1 MGVSILWSFLKKIFF
16 TKVEDGIPIGV
27 DSLNEIV
34 NAKNVGPS
42 TNEPE
47 PILQFCGSPSE
58 VEWILSLKSILTFNR
73 KNSAAAIKPLT
84 KKEKFELP
92 LKNGGLGKIII
103 DDLISSNDIS
113 LSSNSNLKKMG
124 KILEKIST
132 LSQEAQTLALKISSM
147 SPEAKNMVIDCCWD
161 LLLEDF
167 KINSDD
173 VMVEDPKTLNSAAG
187 VFVDIFGPGAQPLL
201 LLPDYIDS
209 DY

>member
-1 MGVSILWSFLKKIFF
+1 MGVSILWSYLKKILF
-16 TKVEDGIPIGV
+16 TKIEDGIPIGV

-58 VEWILSLKSILTFNR
+58 VEWILPLKSILTFNR
-73 KNSAAAIKPLT
+73 KNSAAIKPLT

-173 VMVEDPKTLNSAAG
+173 VIVEDSKTRNPAAG
-187 VFVDIFGPGAQPLL
+187 GFNDIFGPGAQPLH

>member
-1 MGVSILWSFLKKIFF
+1 M
-16 TKVEDGIPIGV
+16 
-27 DSLNEIV
+27 
-34 NAKNVGPS
+34 
-42 TNEPE
+42 
-47 PILQFCGSPSE
+47 
-58 VEWILSLKSILTFNR
+58 EWILPLKSILTFNR
-73 KNSAAAIKPLT
+73 KNSAAIKPLT

-173 VMVEDPKTLNSAAG
+173 VIVEDPKTRNPAAG
-187 VFVDIFGPGAQPLL
+187 GFNDIFGPGAQPLL

>member
-1 MGVSILWSFLKKIFF
+1 MGVSILWSYLKKILF
-16 TKVEDGIPIGV
+16 TKIEDGIPIGV
-27 DSLNEIV
+27 DSLNEIA
-34 NAKNVGPS
+34 NAKNVGTS

-58 VEWILSLKSILTFNR
+58 VEWILPLKSILTFNR
-73 KNSAAAIKPLT
+73 KNSAAIKPLT

-92 LKNGGLGKIII
+92 LKNGLGKIII

-173 VMVEDPKTLNSAAG
+173 VIVEDPKTRNPAAG
-187 VFVDIFGPGAQPLL
+187 GFVDIFGPGAQPLL

>member
-1 MGVSILWSFLKKIFF
+1 MGVSILWSYLKKILF
-16 TKVEDGIPIGV
+16 TKIEDGIPIGV

-47 PILQFCGSPSE
+47 PLLQFCGSPSE
-58 VEWILSLKSILTFNR
+58 VEWILPLKSILTFNR
-73 KNSAAAIKPLT
+73 KNSAAAIKPLA

-173 VMVEDPKTLNSAAG
+173 VIVEDSKTRNPAAG
-187 VFVDIFGPGAQPLL
+187 GFADIFGPGAQPLH

-209 DY
+209 D

>member
-1 MGVSILWSFLKKIFF
+1 MGVSILWSYLKKILF
-16 TKVEDGIPIGV
+16 TKIEDGIPIGV

-34 NAKNVGPS
+34 NAKNVGTS

-47 PILQFCGSPSE
+47 PILQFCGSSPSE
-58 VEWILSLKSILTFNR
+58 VEWILPLKSILTFNR
-73 KNSAAAIKPLT
+73 KNSAAIKPLT

-173 VMVEDPKTLNSAAG
+173 VIVEDSKTRNPAAG
-187 VFVDIFGPGAQPLL
+187 GFNDIFGPGAQPLH